1 MHSVLK
7 ITALDIN
14 NVVIQ
19 SNILM
24 ANQFDIEIFPRIYLL
39 KVKIGQLGYFVH
51 IYLPLL
57 ISMHL
62 SYSSMMLVQI
72 FIFLSAD
79 PVKKE

>member
-14 NVVIQ
+14 KLLIQ

>member
-14 NVVIQ
+14 KLLIQ

-57 ISMHL
+57 ISILFEVHIPFVAENKYL
-62 SYSSMMLVQI
+62 I
-72 FIFLSAD
+72 
-79 PVKKE
+79 